1 MWLAP
6 TSHKY
11 TLVGYTSISSELVR
25 FHFQSKVMNDKEKLE
40 QQRRAPH
47 EGMGVLS
54 YVSLRVSLAVVSRL
68 SWALWSFL
76 RAPTQQLCV

>member
-1 MWLAP
+1 
-6 TSHKY
+6 
-11 TLVGYTSISSELVR
+11 
-25 FHFQSKVMNDKEKLE
+25 MNDKEKLE